1 MKEIEEFKLED
12 ETKDE
17 LDIKPKDIVREL
29 DRYIIGQD
37 EAKKAVAIAIRNRW
51 RRQKVEESMRKEI
64 YPNNIIMI
72 GPTGVGKT
80 EIARRLSLIIKAP
93 FIKTEATKFTE
104 IGYVGRDVES
114 MVRSLMDVAVKM
126 VQSKKREE
134 VWEKASKL
142 AEEKLL
148 DLLVPSSDESMKE
161 TREKMRIRLRNG
173 EFEDRKVELDLKK
186 QDLPFIEIL
195 GAVGPEQFTVG
206 IQDAFSTLMPKSTKK
221 KFVTVREAREIFIK
235 EEADKLIDRDEV
247 IEESRRKVEN
257 LGIIF
262 IDEIDKIIGSDS
274 KVGPDVSRQ
283 GVQRDLLPLVE
294 GTTVNTKYGPVN
306 TDHILFISAGA
317 FSSSSPS
324 DLIPELQGRFPI
336 RVEFK
341 DLTKEDFRR
350 ILIEPENSL
359 VKQYKA
365 LFKAEGYELE
375 FTEGALTLI
384 AEYSKR
390 ANEISENIGA
400 RRLQTVMNLLLE
412 DFLFEIPDLPQ
423 KKIIIDEDYVRKEL
437 EKIVSD
443 EKLSRYI
450 L

>member
-1 MKEIEEFKLED
+1 MESEQ
-12 ETKDE
+12 E
-17 LDIKPKDIVREL
+17 LKPKEIVREL

-51 RRQKVEESMRKEI
+51 RRQQVKGDMEKEI

-80 EIARRLSLIIKAP
+80 EVARRLSLIMKAP
-93 FIKTEATKFTE
+93 FVKTEATKFTE

-126 VQSKKREE
+126 VQSKKRAE
-134 VWEKASKL
+134 VREKALKL
-142 AEEKLL
+142 AEEKIL
-148 DLLVPSSDESMKE
+148 DLLIPSASTEETMNE
-161 TREKMRIRLRNG
+161 TREKIRQKLRGG
-173 EFEDRKVELDLKK
+173 EFEKRKVELDLKK

-195 GAVGPEQFTVG
+195 GAVGPEQLSLGV
-206 IQDAFSTLMPKSTKK
+206 QDAFSNLMPKSTKK
-221 KFVTVREAREIFIK
+221 KFVTIAEAREIFVK
-235 EEADKLIDRDEV
+235 DESDKLIDRDEV
-247 IEESRRKVEN
+247 IEESKKITEN
-257 LGIIF
+257 SGVIF
-262 IDEIDKIIGSDS
+262 LDEIDKIIGTDS
-274 KVGPDVSRQ
+274 KAGPDVSRQ

-294 GTTVNTKYGPVN
+294 GTTVSTKYGPVN

-341 DLTKEDFRR
+341 DLSREDFRR
-350 ILIEPENSL
+350 ILVEPDNSL

-365 LFKAEGYELE
+365 LFKAEGCELE
-375 FTEGALTLI
+375 FTDGALTLI
-384 AEYSKR
+384 ADYSKKV
-390 ANEISENIGA
+390 NETSENIGA
-400 RRLQTVMNLLLE
+400 RRLQTVMNALLE
-412 DFLFEIPDLPQ
+412 NYLFEMPDISK
-423 KKIIIDEDYVRKEL
+423 KKIIIEEDYVKDEL

-443 EKLSRYI
+443 ENLSRYI

>member
-1 MKEIEEFKLED
+1 MESELELKPKEIVQ
-12 ETKDE
+12 E
-17 LDIKPKDIVREL
+17 LS
-29 DRYIIGQD
+29 RYIIGQD

-51 RRQKVEESMRKEI
+51 RRQQVKGDMEKEI

-80 EIARRLSLIIKAP
+80 EVARRLSLIMKAP
-93 FIKTEATKFTE
+93 FVKTEATKFTE

-126 VQSKKREE
+126 VQSRKRAE
-134 VWEKASKL
+134 VREKALKL
-142 AEEKLL
+142 AEDKIL
-148 DLLVPSSDESMKE
+148 DLLLPPAPSVAYSSDVEAMNE
-161 TREKMRIRLRNG
+161 TRSKMRKKLQAG
-173 EFEDRKVELDLKK
+173 EFEGRKVELDLKK

-195 GAVGPEQFTVG
+195 GAVGPEQLSLGV
-206 IQDAFSTLMPKSTKK
+206 QDAFSNLMPKSTKK
-221 KFVTVREAREIFIK
+221 KFVTIAEAREIFVK
-235 EEADKLIDRDEV
+235 DESDKLIDRDEV
-247 IEESRRKVEN
+247 IEESKKITEN
-257 LGIIF
+257 SGVIF
-262 IDEIDKIIGSDS
+262 LDEIDKIIGSDS
-274 KVGPDVSRQ
+274 KAGPDVSRQ

-324 DLIPELQGRFPI
+324 DLIPEMQGRFPI

-341 DLTKEDFRR
+341 DLSREDFRR
-350 ILIEPENSL
+350 ILVEPDNSL

-375 FTEGALTLI
+375 FTDGALTLI
-384 AEYSKR
+384 ADYSKKV
-390 ANEISENIGA
+390 NETSENIGA
-400 RRLQTVMNLLLE
+400 RRLQTVMNALLE
-412 DFLFEIPDLPQ
+412 KYLFEMPDISK
-423 KKIIIDEDYVRKEL
+423 KKIIIEEDYVKDEL

-443 EKLSRYI
+443 ENLSRYI

>member
-1 MKEIEEFKLED
+1 MESELELKPKEIVQ
-12 ETKDE
+12 E
-17 LDIKPKDIVREL
+17 LS
-29 DRYIIGQD
+29 RYIIGQD

-51 RRQKVEESMRKEI
+51 RRQQVKGDMENEI

-80 EIARRLSLIIKAP
+80 EVARRLSLIMKAP
-93 FIKTEATKFTE
+93 FVKTEATKFTE

-134 VWEKASKL
+134 VRERAMKL
-142 AEEKLL
+142 AEEKIL
-148 DLLVPSSDESMKE
+148 DLLIPSASVEETMAE
-161 TREKMRIRLRNG
+161 TRGKMRKKLHDG
-173 EFEDRKVELDLKK
+173 EFEKKKIELDLKK
-186 QDLPFIEIL
+186 QELPFIEIL
-195 GAVGPEQFTVG
+195 GAVGPEQLSLGV
-206 IQDAFSTLMPKSTKK
+206 QDAFSSLMPKSTKK
-221 KFVTVREAREIFIK
+221 KFVTVAEAREIFVK
-235 EEADKLIDRDEV
+235 DESDKLIDRDEV
-247 IEESRRKVEN
+247 IEESKRITEN
-257 LGIIF
+257 TGVIF
-262 IDEIDKIIGSDS
+262 LDEIDKIIGSDS
-274 KVGPDVSRQ
+274 KAGPDVSRQ

-341 DLTKEDFRR
+341 DLSKEDFRR
-350 ILIEPENSL
+350 ILIEPDNSL

-365 LFKAEGYELE
+365 LFKAEGCELQ

-384 AEYSKR
+384 ADYSKR
-390 ANEISENIGA
+390 VNETSENIGA
-400 RRLQTVMNLLLE
+400 RRLQTVMNALLE
-412 DFLFEIPDLPQ
+412 YYLFEMPDISK
-423 KKIIIDEDYVRKEL
+423 KKIIIEEDYVKDEL

-443 EKLSRYI
+443 ENLSRYI